1 MCDGHR
7 SEYIKREIRGADKYM
22 EKEILIVDDQPGIR
36 MLLTDILANEGYQV
50 STAKNG
56 KEALDKIYANKY
68 NLIIL
73 DYKLPIID
81 GVEVLQKMKR
91 NKVEIPTI
99 IISGLVE
106 EVSKE
111 SSNNNLIKKV
121 IAKPFN
127 VKDIQQS
134 VKLIL
139 D

>member
-81 GVEVLQKMKR
+81 GVEVLQKMKQ